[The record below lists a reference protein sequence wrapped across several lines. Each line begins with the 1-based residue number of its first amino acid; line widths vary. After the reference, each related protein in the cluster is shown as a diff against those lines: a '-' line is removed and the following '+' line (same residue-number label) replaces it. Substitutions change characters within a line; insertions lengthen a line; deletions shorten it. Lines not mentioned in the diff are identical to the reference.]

1 MSTKVTINWSGDMAF
16 VAEVNGFAVQLDAS
30 REVGGKGKGPRPKPL
45 TLAALGGCTGM
56 DVVSILEKMRVSVE
70 AFDMQIEAEETE
82 EHPKVYRKIHLVY
95 IFKGK
100 DLPMD
105 KLEKAVNLS
114 QERYCGVSAML
125 RKAVEL
131 THEITVVSSQ

>member
-1 MSTKVTINWSGDMAF
+1 MSTRVKVNWSGDMSF
-16 VAEVNGFAVQLDAS
+16 VADISGFSVQMDAS
-30 REVGGKGKGPRPKPL
+30 PEVGGQGKGPRPKPL

-56 DVVSILEKMRVSVE
+56 DVISILEKMRVPVE

-82 EHPKVYRKIHLVY
+82 EHPKVYRKIHIIY
-95 IFKGK
+95 MFRGK
-100 DLPMD
+100 DLPLD

-125 RKAVEL
+125 GKSAEL
-131 THEITVVSSQ
+131 TYEIAVVSI

>member
-1 MSTKVTINWSGDMAF
+1 MSTKVNINWSGDMSF
-16 VAEVNGFAVQLDAS
+16 VADVGGFAVQMDAS
-30 REVGGKGKGPRPKPL
+30 REAGGKGKGPRPKPL

-56 DVVSILEKMRVSVE
+56 DVISILEKMRVHVV

-82 EHPKVYRKIHLVY
+82 EHPKVYRRIHIIY
-95 IFKGK
+95 RFKGN

-125 RKAVEL
+125 RQAAEV
-131 THEITVVSSQ
+131 TYEINV